1 MRDMKGIAAAILIAA
16 CFPATAAGRG
26 LGLSAGMEYST
37 GRYGAE
43 LPTDIKYFPLTV
55 RYETDDWNL
64 RLTLPYV
71 QMTGPGSVVGAN
83 DGLAG
88 SAGANVRRNASGQGD
103 ATVTVSHD
111 LYASTDGSL
120 LLDLTGRI
128 KFGTADASQGLGT
141 GKNDF
146 SLQADMLTGN
156 RDWTLFG
163 SVGHRQMGDTA
174 DIDFRNPWFASLG
187 AAHNL
192 NGRTQLSAVYETRQ
206 RVIEDGALI
215 SEVMVSAAYK
225 LAASQT
231 LQAYV
236 VKGFADGSPDWGVGL
251 AINYTVGRP

>member
-1 MRDMKGIAAAILIAA
+1 MRTLATLLIVAS
-16 CFPATAAGRG
+16 CPATAAGRG
-26 LGLSAGMEYST
+26 LELSAGMEYST

-43 LPTDIKYFPLTV
+43 LPTDISYFPLTA
-55 RYETDDWNL
+55 RYEAAFWNL

-71 QMTGPGSVVGAN
+71 QMTGPGNVVGAN

-88 SAGANVRRNASGQGD
+88 FATSTGKRRSAFGQGD
-103 ATVTVSHD
+103 ATVAVSHD

-163 SVGHRQMGDTA
+163 SVGHRRMGDTA

-206 RVIEDGALI
+206 RVTVDGARI
-215 SEVMVSAAYK
+215 SEVMVAAAYK
-225 LAASQT
+225 LAAAQT

-236 VKGFADGSPDWGVGL
+236 VKGFAGGSPDWGVGL
-251 AINYTVGRP
+251 AINYKVGRP